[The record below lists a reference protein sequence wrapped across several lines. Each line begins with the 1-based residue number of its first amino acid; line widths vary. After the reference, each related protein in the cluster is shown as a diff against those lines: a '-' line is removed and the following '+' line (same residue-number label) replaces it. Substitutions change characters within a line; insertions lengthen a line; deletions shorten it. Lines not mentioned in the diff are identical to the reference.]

1 MIVETTGGQVR
12 GASGTFYG
20 IPYAEAGRFELP
32 APPKPWTG
40 VRDAF
45 EPGPAAPQPPSRLE
59 HALGPTPLPQSE
71 DCLSLNVFT
80 PSATGRR
87 PVLVWIHGGGF
98 SSGSGGQVWYTG
110 TRLAREADAV
120 VVTLNYRLG
129 ALGFLAADGV
139 APNLGIADQLAALE
153 WVRDNIAAFGG
164 DPAEVTL
171 GGQSAGAQSTLALW
185 SAPRARGLV
194 KRIALQSAPLGMRP
208 STWDDANQNA
218 LLLQEELGEDI
229 RTTTTGNLLE
239 AQLRVAAK
247 TAKPGSLE
255 PPFQLVADGDLVAE
269 DLIEATP
276 HGEALISWTRDEL
289 RAFVPDA
296 PQAAVDAAN
305 STFFAGDIPR
315 LAGKLD
321 AVTYR
326 FDWQAPGNKFGA
338 CHCVDLPFLF
348 GTHDVWDAPM
358 LEGAPKGL
366 EEESGLR
373 EVWAAF
379 LHGKRPSLEWDGLR
393 PPKLP

>member
-1 MIVETTGGQVR
+1 MIVETTTGRVR
-12 GASGTFYG
+12 GAEGAFRG
-20 IPYAEAGRFELP
+20 IPFATAKRFEAP
-32 APPKPWTG
+32 TPPKPWTG
-40 VRDAF
+40 VRDAL

-59 HALGPTPLPQSE
+59 HALGPMPLPQSE

-80 PSATGRR
+80 PSITGRR

-129 ALGFLAADGV
+129 ALGFLSAPGIP
-139 APNLGIADQLAALE
+139 PNLGIADQLAALE

-164 DPAEVTL
+164 NPADVTL

-194 KRIALQSAPLGMRP
+194 NRIALQSTPVGMPP
-208 STWDDANQNA
+208 STRDDAKENA
-218 LLLQEELGEDI
+218 LLLQQELGEDL
-229 RTTTTGNLLE
+229 RTAPTEKLLQ

-255 PPFQLVADGDLVAE
+255 PPFQLVADDDLVAK
-269 DLIEATP
+269 DLIEAAP
-276 HGEALISWTRDEL
+276 AGPALISSTKDEL
-289 RAFVPDA
+289 RAFAPDA
-296 PQAAVDAAN
+296 PQETVEAAN
-305 STFFAGDIPR
+305 SFFVSDR
-315 LAGKLD
+315 LAAKLD
-321 AVTYR
+321 AFVYR
-326 FDWQAPGNKFGA
+326 FDWEAPGNPFKA
-338 CHCVDLPFLF
+338 CHCIDIPFLF

-366 EEESGLR
+366 EDESGLR

-379 LHGKRPSLEWDGLR
+379 LHGKRPSPTWEAIR
-393 PPKLP
+393 PTRP

>member
-1 MIVETTGGQVR
+1 MIVETTAGRVR
-12 GASGTFYG
+12 GAQGAFKG
-20 IPYAEAGRFELP
+20 IPYATAKRFEAP
-32 APPKPWTG
+32 APPKPWKE
-40 VRDAF
+40 VRDAL

-59 HALGPTPLPQSE
+59 HALGPMPLPQSE

-80 PSATGRR
+80 PSASGSR

-129 ALGFLAADGV
+129 ALGFLALDGV
-139 APNLGIADQLAALE
+139 PPNLGVADQLVALE

-164 DPAEVTL
+164 NPADVTL
-171 GGQSAGAQSTLALW
+171 GGQSAGAQSALTLW
-185 SAPRARGLV
+185 SSPRASGLV

-208 STWDDANQNA
+208 STGDEAAENGR
-218 LLLQEELGEDI
+218 LLQEELGEDI
-229 RTTTTGNLLE
+229 RTAPTEKLLR
-239 AQLRVAAK
+239 AQLAVAAK

-269 DLIEATP
+269 DLIEAAP
-276 HGEALISWTRDEL
+276 EGPALISWTRDEL
-289 RAFVPDA
+289 RAFVPGA
-296 PQAAVDAAN
+296 PQDVVDKATN
-305 STFFAGDIPR
+305 TFFAGDIPR
-315 LAGKLD
+315 LAGRLD
-321 AVTYR
+321 AFVHR
-326 FDWQAPGNKFGA
+326 FDWQAPGNRFQA
-338 CHCVDLPFLF
+338 CHCIDIPFLF

-366 EEESGLR
+366 EAETGLR

-379 LHGKRPSLEWDGLR
+379 LHGKRPSPTWEAIR
-393 PPKLP
+393 PMQP

>member
-1 MIVETTGGQVR
+1 MIVDTTSGQVR
-12 GASGTFYG
+12 GLNGTFRG
-20 IPYAEAGRFELP
+20 IPYAEAKRFEP
-32 APPKPWTG
+32 PTPPKPWTG
-40 VRDAF
+40 VRDAL

-59 HALGPTPLPQSE
+59 HALGPMPLPQSE

-80 PSATGRR
+80 PSTSGRR

-98 SSGSGGQVWYTG
+98 SSGSGAQVWYTG

-129 ALGFLAADGV
+129 ALGFLAVDGV
-139 APNLGIADQLAALE
+139 PPNLGIADQLAALE

-164 DPAEVTL
+164 NPAEVTL

-185 SAPRARGLV
+185 SSPRARNLV

-218 LLLQEELGEDI
+218 LLLQQEVDV
-229 RTTTTGNLLE
+229 RTTTLDKLLA
-239 AQLRVAAK
+239 AQLKVAAK
-247 TAKPGSLE
+247 TTKPGSLE

-269 DLIEATP
+269 DLIEAAP
-276 HGEALISWTRDEL
+276 RGEALISWTRDEL

-296 PQAAVDAAN
+296 PQDVVDKAT

-321 AVTYR
+321 AVTFR
-326 FDWQAPGNKFGA
+326 FDWQAPGNRFGA

-348 GTHDVWDAPM
+348 GTHDVWAAPM

-366 EEESGLR
+366 EEEAGLR

-379 LHGKRPSLEWDGLR
+379 LHGKRPSLEWAALR
-393 PPKLP
+393 PPERP

>member
-1 MIVETTGGQVR
+1 MIVETTTGRVR
-12 GASGTFYG
+12 GTGGTFYG
-20 IPYAEAGRFELP
+20 IPYATAKRLESP
-32 APPKPWTG
+32 VKPKPWTG
-40 VRDAF
+40 VRDAL

-59 HALGPTPLPQSE
+59 HALGPMPLPQSE

-80 PSATGRR
+80 PSTTGSR

-110 TRLAREADAV
+110 TRLANEADAV

-129 ALGFLAADGV
+129 ALGFLSAPGV
-139 APNLGIADQLAALE
+139 PPNLGLADQLAALE
-153 WVRDNIAAFGG
+153 WVRDNIAVFGG
-164 DPAEVTL
+164 NPADVTL

-208 STWDDANQNA
+208 STWDEANQNA
-218 LLLQEELGEDI
+218 LLLRQELGEDI
-229 RTTTTGNLLE
+229 RTAPTKRLLE

-255 PPFQLVADGDLVAE
+255 PPFQLVADDDLVAK
-269 DLIEATP
+269 DLIEAAP
-276 HGEALISWTRDEL
+276 QGPALISWTKDEL
-289 RAFVPDA
+289 RAFAPDA
-296 PQAAVDAAN
+296 PQETVDAA
-305 STFFAGDIPR
+305 SSFFVSDK
-315 LAGKLD
+315 LAEKLD
-321 AVTYR
+321 PFVYR
-326 FDWQAPGNKFGA
+326 FDWEAPGNPFRA
-338 CHCVDLPFLF
+338 CHCIDLPFLF

-366 EEESGLR
+366 ETEPGLR

-379 LHGKRPSLEWDGLR
+379 LHGKRPSPTWEAIR
-393 PPKLP
+393 PMRP

>member
-1 MIVETTGGQVR
+1 MIVETTTGRVR
-12 GASGTFYG
+12 GTDGDFRG
-20 IPYAEAGRFELP
+20 IPYATAKRFEAP
-32 APPKPWTG
+32 TPPKPWG
-40 VRDAF
+40 DVRDAL
-45 EPGPAAPQPPSRLE
+45 EAGPAAPQPPSRLE
-59 HALGPTPLPQSE
+59 GALGPMPLPQSE

-80 PSATGRR
+80 PSVTGSR

-129 ALGFLAADGV
+129 ALGFLALDGV
-139 APNLGIADQLAALE
+139 PPNLGIADQLAALE

-164 DPAEVTL
+164 NPAEVTL
-171 GGQSAGAQSTLALW
+171 AGQSAGAQSTLALW

-208 STWDDANQNA
+208 STWDDTNHNA
-218 LLLQEELGEDI
+218 VLLQEELGEDI
-229 RTTTTGNLLE
+229 RTVTTRKLLE
-239 AQLRVAAK
+239 AQLKVAAK
-247 TAKPGSLE
+247 TAEPGSLE

-269 DLIEATP
+269 DLIEAAP
-276 HGEALISWTRDEL
+276 EGPALISWTREEI

-296 PQAAVDAAN
+296 PRETVEAAN
-305 STFFAGDIPR
+305 SFFTSDR
-315 LAGKLD
+315 LAAKLG
-321 AVTYR
+321 AFTYR
-326 FDWQAPGNKFGA
+326 FGWQAPGNRFGA
-338 CHCVDLPFLF
+338 CHCIDIPFLF

-366 EEESGLR
+366 EKERGLR
-373 EVWAAF
+373 EAWAAF
-379 LHGKRPSLEWDGLR
+379 LHGERPGAIS

>member
-1 MIVETTGGQVR
+1 MIVETTTGRVR
-12 GASGTFYG
+12 GEEGNFWG
-20 IPYAEAGRFELP
+20 IPYATAKRFEAP
-32 APPKPWTG
+32 TPPKPWKE
-40 VRDAF
+40 VRDAL

-59 HALGPTPLPQSE
+59 HALGPMPLPQSE

-80 PSATGRR
+80 PSATGSR

-129 ALGFLAADGV
+129 ALGFLALAGV
-139 APNLGIADQLAALE
+139 PPNLGIADQLAALE

-164 DPAEVTL
+164 NPADVTL

-208 STWDDANQNA
+208 STGEEASQNA
-218 LLLQEELGEDI
+218 LRLKEELGDDL
-229 RTTTTGNLLE
+229 RTAPTGQLLE

-255 PPFQLVADGDLVAE
+255 PPFQLVADGDLVAK
-269 DLIEATP
+269 DLIEAAP
-276 HGEALISWTRDEL
+276 AGPALISWTREEL
-289 RAFVPDA
+289 RAFAPDA
-296 PQAAVDAAN
+296 PQEAVEEAN
-305 STFFAGDIPR
+305 SFFVSDR
-315 LAGKLD
+315 LAAKLD
-321 AVTYR
+321 AFTYR
-326 FDWQAPGNKFGA
+326 FDWQAPGNRFGA
-338 CHCVDLPFLF
+338 CHCIDLPFLF

-366 EEESGLR
+366 EEEPGLR

-379 LHGKRPSLEWDGLR
+379 LHGERPGALSL
-393 PPKLP
+393 PQQP

>member
-1 MIVETTGGQVR
+1 MIVETTTGRIR
-12 GASGTFYG
+12 GEAGVFWG
-20 IPYAEAGRFELP
+20 IPYATAKRFEAP
-32 APPKPWTG
+32 QPPKPWTD
-40 VRDAF
+40 VRDAL

-59 HALGPTPLPQSE
+59 HALGPMPLPQSE

-80 PSATGRR
+80 PSTTGSR

-129 ALGFLAADGV
+129 ALGFLSAPGIP
-139 APNLGIADQLAALE
+139 PNLGIADQLAALE
-153 WVRDNIAAFGG
+153 WVRDNVAAFGG
-164 DPAEVTL
+164 NPAEVTL

-208 STWDDANQNA
+208 STSDEASQNA
-218 LLLQEELGEDI
+218 VLLQQELGEDF
-229 RTTTTGNLLE
+229 RAVPTAQLLE
-239 AQLRVAAK
+239 AQLKVAAK

-255 PPFQLVADGDLVAE
+255 PPFQLVADDDLVAK
-269 DLIEATP
+269 DLIEAAP
-276 HGEALISWTRDEL
+276 AGPALISSTKDEL
-289 RAFVPDA
+289 RAFAPDA
-296 PQAAVDAAN
+296 PQEVVDKAN
-305 STFFAGDIPR
+305 SFFVSDT
-315 LAGKLD
+315 LAAKLD
-321 AVTYR
+321 AFAYR
-326 FDWQAPGNKFGA
+326 FDWEAPGNPFKA
-338 CHCVDLPFLF
+338 CHCIDLPFLF

-366 EEESGLR
+366 EAETGLR

-379 LHGKRPSLEWDGLR
+379 LHGKRPSPTWEAIR
-393 PPKLP
+393 PTRP

>member
-1 MIVETTGGQVR
+1 MIVETTTGLVR
-12 GASGTFYG
+12 GERGAFRG
-20 IPYAEAGRFELP
+20 IPYATAKRFEP
-32 APPKPWTG
+32 PQKPKPWSG
-40 VRDAF
+40 VKDAL

-59 HALGPTPLPQSE
+59 HALGPMPLPQSE
-71 DCLSLNVFT
+71 ECLCLNVFT
-80 PSATGRR
+80 PSTTGSR

-129 ALGFLAADGV
+129 ILGFLSAEGIP
-139 APNLGIADQLAALE
+139 PNLGIADQLAALD

-164 DPAEVTL
+164 NPAELTL

-185 SAPRARGLV
+185 SSPRAHGLI

-208 STWDDANQNA
+208 STRDEAAMSTEKFTEA
-218 LLLQEELGEDI
+218 LGGNDI
-229 RTTTTGNLLE
+229 RTAPVERLLA
-239 AQLRVAAK
+239 AQLAVPG
-247 TAKPGSLE
+247 KPGSIE
-255 PPFQLVADGDLVAE
+255 PPFQLVADDDLVAA
-269 DLIEATP
+269 DLIEAAP
-276 HGEALISWTRDEL
+276 QGPALISWTREEL

-296 PQAAVDAAN
+296 PQDAIEQAN
-305 STFFAGDIPR
+305 SFFTSER
-315 LAGKLD
+315 LVKKLD

-326 FDWQAPGNKFGA
+326 FDWQAPGNRFGA
-338 CHCVDLPFLF
+338 CHCLDIPFLF
-348 GTHDVWDAPM
+348 GTHDVWPAPM

-366 EEESGLR
+366 ETETGLR

-379 LHGKRPSLEWDGLR
+379 LHGTPPGTIS

>member
-1 MIVETTGGQVR
+1 MIVETTSGQVR
-12 GASGTFYG
+12 GTDGAFRG
-20 IPYAEAGRFELP
+20 IPYAEAKRFERP
-32 APPKPWTG
+32 APPTPWTG
-40 VRDAF
+40 VRDAL

-59 HALGPTPLPQSE
+59 HALGPMPLPQSE

-129 ALGFLAADGV
+129 ALGFLATEGV
-139 APNLGIADQLAALE
+139 PPNLGLADQLAALE

-185 SAPRARGLV
+185 SSPRTENLI

-218 LLLQEELGEDI
+218 LLLQQEVDI
-229 RTTTTGNLLE
+229 HTASLESLLE
-239 AQLRVAAK
+239 AQLKVAAQ
-247 TAKPGSLE
+247 TTKPGSLE
-255 PPFQLVADGDLVAE
+255 PPFQLVADGDLVAD
-269 DLIEATP
+269 DLIEVAP
-276 HGEALISWTRDEL
+276 RGEALISWTRDEL

-296 PQAAVDAAN
+296 PQDVVDKAT
-305 STFFAGDIPR
+305 SSFFAADIPR

-321 AVTYR
+321 AVTFR
-326 FDWQAPGNKFGA
+326 FDWQAPGNRFGA
-338 CHCVDLPFLF
+338 CHCADIPFLF

-366 EEESGLR
+366 EEEAGLR
-373 EVWAAF
+373 KVWAAF
-379 LHGKRPSLEWDGLR
+379 LHGKRPSLEWDVLR
-393 PPKLP
+393 PPERP

>member
-1 MIVETTGGQVR
+1 MIVETTTGRVRGGQ
-12 GASGTFYG
+12 GAFRG
-20 IPYAEAGRFELP
+20 IPYATAKRFE
-32 APPKPWTG
+32 APEKPKPWTG
-40 VRDAF
+40 VRDAL

-59 HALGPTPLPQSE
+59 HALGPMPLPQSE

-80 PSATGRR
+80 PSITGSR

-129 ALGFLAADGV
+129 ALGFLSAPGIP
-139 APNLGIADQLAALE
+139 PNLGIADQLAALE
-153 WVRDNIAAFGG
+153 WVRENVAAFGG
-164 DPAEVTL
+164 NPADVTL

-185 SAPRARGLV
+185 SAPRAQGLV
-194 KRIALQSAPLGMRP
+194 NRIALQSAPVGMRP
-208 STWDDANQNA
+208 STGDDANANA
-218 LLLQEELGEDI
+218 MLLQQELGEDL
-229 RTTTTGNLLE
+229 RTAPTEKLLQ

-255 PPFQLVADGDLVAE
+255 PPFQLVADGDLVAK
-269 DLIEATP
+269 DLIEAAP
-276 HGEALISWTRDEL
+276 AGPALISSTKDEL
-289 RAFVPDA
+289 RAFAPDA
-296 PQAAVDAAN
+296 PQETVEAAN
-305 STFFAGDIPR
+305 SFFVSDR
-315 LAGKLD
+315 LAAKLD
-321 AVTYR
+321 AFVYR
-326 FDWQAPGNKFGA
+326 FDWEAPGNPFKA

-366 EEESGLR
+366 EDETGLR

-379 LHGKRPSLEWDGLR
+379 LHGKRPSSTWEAIR
-393 PPKLP
+393 PTRP